1 MPKAR
6 ATLLTWSG
14 KLRAPPHNLNTGNTF

>member
-1 MPKAR
+1 MPKAG

-14 KLRAPPHNLNTGNTF
+14 KLRGPAHNLNTGNTF